1 MDAFL
6 GFLTF
11 VLFIAL
17 IVGLIKPSII
27 LRWSKKPTRI
37 KLFGFWIL
45 GIITMATI
53 GAITTSDDDH
63 AKSNIKSAHKY
74 IEKGLYENAIADL
87 RNIKKENSFY
97 EEAQQL
103 IKKTDSLIKITEEN
117 KLLVKDEE
125 RAKLKEVAILK
136 QKEQLERELNSVN
149 AGVDFSSYR
158 ETVESLQIELILFGT
173 WARII
178 TDGEKSENS
187 EIQKMAKQLKPKVV
201 KMQVKEFP
209 ILRKEYSKIVAA
221 KLWENDIELSVSGS
235 GNKHINFSGGIFA
248 ANKNKQEFQKQI
260 NEVITM
266 FRFNQ
271 SRYRWYKGANEYTYY
286 TMYVG
291 KDSDLFLNEK

>member
-45 GIITMATI
+45 AIITI
-53 GAITTSDDDH
+53 AIIDALSASADDR
-63 AKSNIKSAHKY
+63 AKSNITSAHKH
-74 IEKGLYENAIADL
+74 IVKGLYENAISDL
-87 RNIKKENSFY
+87 KNIKKENSFY

-103 IKKTDSLIKITEEN
+103 LKKTDSLIKITEEN
-117 KLLVKDEE
+117 KLLAKEAE
-125 RAKLKEVAILK
+125 RAKLKEDALTN

-187 EIQKMAKQLKPKVV
+187 EIQKLAKQLKPKVV
-201 KMQVKEFP
+201 KMQLKEFP

-221 KLWENDIELSVSGS
+221 KLWENDIEVSVSGS

-260 NEVITM
+260 NEVVTM

-271 SRYRWYKGANEYTYY
+271 ARYRWYKGADEYTYY

-291 KDSDLFLNEK
+291 KDSDLYLNEK